1 MNIFRKETFFPYSGK
16 IKKKKTKQNFEG
28 HGLREKDRDSN

>member
-16 IKKKKTKQNFEG
+16 IKKKKQNFER
-28 HGLREKDRDSN
+28 HGLREKDRESN